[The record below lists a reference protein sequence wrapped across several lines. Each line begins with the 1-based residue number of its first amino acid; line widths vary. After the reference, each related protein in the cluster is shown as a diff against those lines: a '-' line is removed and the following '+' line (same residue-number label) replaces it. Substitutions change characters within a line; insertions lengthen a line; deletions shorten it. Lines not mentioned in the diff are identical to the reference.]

1 MLSGDGNENW
11 KKVNRLNSNKK
22 NCARAAH
29 FFCTFLC
36 RCFRWPQRK
45 TFYLHML
52 WKKYVLCAHQRFCC
66 LCCCSLFFPLP
77 LIFYPDGFSLLTA
90 SISHFLTADIKC
102 SCCFCNKIRPLCFLS
117 LALALSLLPASCHKS
132 CHVMRQTNFR
142 VRISSRISSW
152 IFE

>member
-1 MLSGDGNENW
+1 MQHTFF
-11 KKVNRLNSNKK
+11 V
-22 NCARAAH
+22 H
-29 FFCTFLC
+29 FFAVVFDDHNVRLSIYTCYE
-36 RCFRWPQRK
+36 K
-45 TFYLHML
+45 NMS
-52 WKKYVLCAHQRFCC
+52 CAHQRFCC